1 MRRANRLDLT
11 VALCFVLAAA
21 GEAVVRQHEDPGLLV
36 FDIVGALGLLSLA
49 VRRHRPVLTL
59 GVLSG
64 LGVLGTVLTPVL
76 WPGAAD
82 TGGVWILA
90 LMLASY
96 SVGAHASGPA
106 VGLGPA
112 LPLLVVLTADLGT
125 RSGWDRV
132 SGIVFVTVFVG
143 GLPTGVGRL
152 VRVRHRALTTVR
164 RQRAEI
170 EAAQRQRQESV
181 VLAERV
187 RTAERLQPTLV
198 DGLRRLASRAESG
211 VDPAG
216 IEDAARSLLT
226 RTREEIVGLTAP
238 VAVAPPPGQDPPADR
253 LPAVRLT
260 AQRWVV
266 LAAGAITVGLVL
278 ETSTA
283 LPMSAPSWVLGPTA
297 LAVGV
302 PLALLWWRPV
312 PAAVV
317 AFAVTAAWAR
327 LVAPLD
333 GSLSETGFAM
343 WTTFAVGAL
352 TRGPASALG
361 LSACLLGQLLGVGT
375 DDRLGEGLVL
385 LVAWVGGRAVNRV
398 SLLLEETRAN
408 NETLRQ
414 QEGQAAERALVAE
427 RLRIARDIHDVVGHT
442 LTVITLQ
449 AGAARRLTPTD
460 PRRAREVVGT
470 IAAVAHDGLATL
482 THGSASEELSDIVA
496 RVREAGLAVDA
507 ELADEALLG
516 HGERLVALRIV
527 QEALT
532 NVIRHAPGS
541 RATVWVGRVGNC
553 VEVRVANTPGTG
565 APSGRG
571 NGRGL
576 LGIRERVDASCGS
589 VVWGPRAGGGFE
601 LRASLP
607 MSAPLGVP
615 S

>member
-1 MRRANRLDLT
+1 
-11 VALCFVLAAA
+11 
-21 GEAVVRQHEDPGLLV
+21 LLV
-36 FDIVGALGLLSLA
+36 SDVVGALGLLSLA

-59 GVLSG
+59 GVLAG
-64 LGVLGTVLTPVL
+64 LGVLGTALTPVL

-82 TGGVWILA
+82 NGGVWILA

-96 SVGAHASGPA
+96 SVGAHASGRA
-106 VGLGPA
+106 AGLGLA
-112 LPLLVVLTADLGT
+112 LPLLVVLTADLGSRT
-125 RSGWDRV
+125 GWDRV

-152 VRVRHRALTTVR
+152 VRVRHRALTTLR

-170 EAAQRQRQESV
+170 EAAQVQGQESV
-181 VLAERV
+181 VLAERL
-187 RTAERLQPTLV
+187 RTAERLQPMLV
-198 DGLRRLASRAESG
+198 DGLRRLAGRAASG
-211 VDPAG
+211 ADPAG

-226 RTREEIVGLTAP
+226 RTREEIVGLTAT
-238 VAVAPPPGQDPPADR
+238 VAVTPPPGPAPPADR
-253 LPAVRLT
+253 LPALRLT

-266 LAAGAITVGLVL
+266 LAAGAVTVGLVL
-278 ETSTA
+278 ETSSA
-283 LPMSAPSWVLGPTA
+283 LPMHAPSWVLGPTA
-297 LAVGV
+297 LAVGA

-317 AFAVTAAWAR
+317 AFAVMAACAR

-343 WTTFAVGAL
+343 WTTFTVGAL
-352 TRGPASALG
+352 TRGPASAVG

-375 DDRLGEGLVL
+375 DDPLGEGLVL
-385 LVAWVGGRAVNRV
+385 LVAWAGGRAVNRV
-398 SLLLEETRAN
+398 SVLLEETRAN

-414 QEGQAAERALVAE
+414 QESQAAERALVAE

-449 AGAARRLTPTD
+449 AGAARRLASTD
-460 PRRAREVVGT
+460 PHRAREVVGT
-470 IAAVAHDGLATL
+470 ISAVAHDGLATL
-482 THGSASEELSDIVA
+482 THGSASEGLSDIVA
-496 RVREAGLAVDA
+496 RVREAGLVVDT

-541 RATVWVGRVGNC
+541 RATVWVGRVGDC
-553 VEVRVANTPGTG
+553 VEVRVANTPGMG
-565 APSGRG
+565 VPSGTG

-576 LGIRERVDASCGS
+576 LGIRERVDAASGS
-589 VVWGPRAGGGFE
+589 VVWGPRPAGGFE
-601 LRASLP
+601 LRATLP
-607 MSAPLGVP
+607 VPATLGVP

>member
-1 MRRANRLDLT
+1 VRRANRLDLA
-11 VALCFVLAAA
+11 VAVCFVLAAV
-21 GEAVVRQHEDPGLLV
+21 GEAVVRHRAHPGLLV
-36 FDIVGALGLLSLA
+36 FDVVGALGLLTLA
-49 VRRHRPVLTL
+49 GRRRRPVLAL
-59 GVLSG
+59 GVIAA
-64 LGVLGTVLTPVL
+64 LGVLGTALNATL
-76 WPGAAD
+76 WPGVPD

-106 VGLGPA
+106 IGLGVA

-125 RSGWDRV
+125 RTGWDRV
-132 SGIVFVTVFVG
+132 SGIIFVTVFVG

-152 VRVRHRALTTVR
+152 VRVRQGALTTLR
-164 RQRAEI
+164 RQRADI
-170 EAAQRQRQESV
+170 EAAQQQRRESV
-181 VLAERV
+181 VLAERL
-187 RTAERLQPTLV
+187 RTAERLRPTLV
-198 DGLRRLASRAESG
+198 DGLRRLAVQAESG
-211 VDPAG
+211 ADPAG
-216 IEDAARSLLT
+216 IEDAARGLLT

-238 VAVAPPPGQDPPADR
+238 VAMPSPAGQAPPTDR
-253 LPAVRLT
+253 LPTVRLT

-278 ETSTA
+278 ETSAA
-283 LPMSAPSWVLGPTA
+283 LPMHAPSRVLGPAA

-312 PAAVV
+312 MAAAL
-317 AFAVTAAWAR
+317 AFAATAAWAR

-352 TRGPASALG
+352 ARGPVSALG
-361 LSACLLGQLLGVGT
+361 LCACLLGQLLGVGT
-375 DDRLGEGLVL
+375 GDRLGEALVL

-398 SLLLEETRAN
+398 SLLLEETRAT

-414 QEGQAAERALVAE
+414 QEGERAERALVAE

-449 AGAARRLTPTD
+449 AGAARRVAPTD
-460 PRRAREVVGT
+460 PGRAREVVGT
-470 IAAVAHDGLATL
+470 IAAVAQDGLATL
-482 THGSASEELSDIVA
+482 THGSAAEELSDIVG
-496 RVREAGLAVDA
+496 RVREAGLVVET
-507 ELADEALLG
+507 ELADEVLLG
-516 HGERLVALRIV
+516 PGERLVALRVV

-541 RATVWVGRVGNC
+541 RATVWVGRVGDC
-553 VEVRVANTPGTG
+553 VEVRVANTPGTA
-565 APSGRG
+565 APPWTG

-576 LGIRERVDASCGS
+576 LGIRERVDAASGS
-589 VVWGPRAGGGFE
+589 VVWGPRPGGGFE
-601 LRASLP
+601 VRASLP
-607 MSAPLGVP
+607 VPAGLGVP

>member
-1 MRRANRLDLT
+1 MRRANRLDLA
-11 VALCFVLAAA
+11 VAVCFVLAAV
-21 GEAVVRQHEDPGLLV
+21 GEAVVRHREHPGLLV
-36 FDIVGALGLLSLA
+36 FDVVGALGLLTLA
-49 VRRHRPVLTL
+49 VRRHRPVPSLC
-59 GVLSG
+59 VIAA
-64 LGVLGTVLTPVL
+64 LGVLGTALNAAL
-76 WPGAAD
+76 WPGVPD

-96 SVGAHASGPA
+96 SVGAHSSGPA
-106 VGLGPA
+106 VGLGLA

-125 RSGWDRV
+125 RTGWDRV
-132 SGIVFVTVFVG
+132 SGIVFVSVFVG

-152 VRVRHRALTTVR
+152 VRVRQRALTTLR
-164 RQRAEI
+164 RQRADI
-170 EAAQRQRQESV
+170 EAAQQQRQESV
-181 VLAERV
+181 VLAERL

-198 DGLRRLASRAESG
+198 DGLRRLAGQAGSG
-211 VDPAG
+211 ADPEG
-216 IEDAARSLLT
+216 IEDAARGLLT
-226 RTREEIVGLTAP
+226 RTREEIVGLTVP
-238 VAVAPPPGQDPPADR
+238 VALPPPAGQDPPTDR
-253 LPAVRLT
+253 LPAVRVT

-266 LAAGAITVGLVL
+266 LAAGAIIVGLVL
-278 ETSTA
+278 ETSAA
-283 LPMSAPSWVLGPTA
+283 LPMHAPAWVLGPAA

-312 PAAVV
+312 AAAAV
-317 AFAVTAAWAR
+317 AFAATAAWAR

-333 GSLSETGFAM
+333 GSLGETGFAM
-343 WTTFAVGAL
+343 WATFAVGAL

-361 LSACLLGQLLGVGT
+361 LCVCLLGQLLGVGT

-408 NETLRQ
+408 NNTLRQ
-414 QEGQAAERALVAE
+414 QDGERAERALVAE

-449 AGAARRLTPTD
+449 AGAARRLAPTD
-460 PRRAREVVGT
+460 PGRAREVVAT
-470 IAAVAHDGLATL
+470 IAEVAQDGLAAL
-482 THGSASEELSDIVA
+482 THGSTSEELSDIVA
-496 RVREAGLAVDA
+496 RVREAGLVVET
-507 ELADEALLG
+507 ELADEVLLG
-516 HGERLVALRIV
+516 PGERLVALRVV

-541 RATVWVGRVGNC
+541 RATVWVGRVGDC
-553 VEVRVANTPGTG
+553 VEVRVANTPATG
-565 APSGRG
+565 APSGAG

-576 LGIRERVDASCGS
+576 LGIRERVDAASGS

-607 MSAPLGVP
+607 LPAAVRVP